1 MLTPTLREM
10 QSRSGTDKALV
21 TDTTSV
27 YKLFRSYLANISPI
41 SNTWKCRA
49 SHNCSLSENCI
60 CHCWHIEP
68 LDTLWRSTS
77 MPWNSQINDGSIGSE
92 IRCSLRS
99 SGWVGAWHLN
109 KIGVGFFGIGCILQC
124 SNVTAIMAGNG
135 HWQGGPSAILIL
147 KEGWLLCYCPGAY
160 LIISRAT
167 VSEQC
172 PGLIFT
178 FHWAET
184 KANPS
189 IFLNSDS
196 RYEECLLF
204 YSVRVNEQK

>member
-1 MLTPTLREM
+1 MLTATLREM
-10 QSRSGTDKALV
+10 QSRSGTDKVLV

-99 SGWVGAWHLN
+99 SGLVGAWHLN
-109 KIGVGFFGIGCILQC
+109 KIGVGFFGIGCTCSAVMLQQLWLAWSLARRTQCNPNTQRGLTFMLLSWGILDHIKGD
-124 SNVTAIMAGNG
+124 SEWAM
-135 HWQGGPSAILIL
+135 PR
-147 KEGWLLCYCPGAY
+147 PDFY
-160 LIISRAT
+160 LPLSWNK
-167 VSEQC
+167 S
-172 PGLIFT
+172 
-178 FHWAET
+178 
-184 KANPS
+184 
-189 IFLNSDS
+189 
-196 RYEECLLF
+196 
-204 YSVRVNEQK
+204 